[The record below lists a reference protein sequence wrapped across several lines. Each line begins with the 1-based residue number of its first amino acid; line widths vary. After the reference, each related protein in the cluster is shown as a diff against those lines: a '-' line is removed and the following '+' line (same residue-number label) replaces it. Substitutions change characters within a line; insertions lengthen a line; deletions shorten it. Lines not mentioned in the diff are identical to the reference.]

1 MFKIICVTSR
11 GMCDDFIKRV
21 GELYKNGITVILRE
35 KDLSE
40 SEYEKLAQRV
50 IEVCPDVILHSY
62 TDVAKRLG
70 VKRIHLPLHK
80 MNENIKNDFETV
92 GVSVHSAEEA
102 AAAEKMGADYVTAG
116 HIFATDCKRGLAPR
130 GLEFL
135 KSVVDSVSIPVY
147 GIGGISPDN
156 IAKIKGTGADGGCIM
171 SGLMKCENIEK
182 YLFQM
187 NKNLLKK

>member
-1 MFKIICVTSR
+1 MFKIICVTSK

-21 GELYKNGITVILRE
+21 GELYRNGITVILRE

-40 SEYEKLAQRV
+40 SEYEKLARRV

-62 TDVAKRLG
+62 TEVAKRLG
-70 VKRIHLPLHK
+70 TKKIHLPLHM
-80 MNENIKNDFETV
+80 MNENIRNDFEIV
-92 GVSVHSAEEA
+92 GVSVHSAQEA

-116 HIFATDCKRGLAPR
+116 HIFVTDCKKGLAPR
-130 GLEFL
+130 GTEFL
-135 KSVVDSVSIPVY
+135 KSVVNSVNIPVY

-156 IAKIKGTGADGGCIM
+156 IAKIRGTGAAGGCIM
-171 SGLMKCENIEK
+171 SGFMKCENIEK

-187 NKNLLKK
+187 NKILLEK

>member
-1 MFKIICVTSR
+1 
-11 GMCDDFIKRV
+11 MCDDFLERI
-21 GELYKNGITVILRE
+21 GELYKNGVTVILRE

-70 VKRIHLPLHK
+70 IKKIHLPLHM
-80 MNENIKNDFETV
+80 MNESIKSDFETV
-92 GVSVHSAEEA
+92 GVSVHSAQEA
-102 AAAEKMGADYVTAG
+102 IMAEKMGADYVTAG
-116 HIFATDCKRGLAPR
+116 HIFATDCKKGLAPR

-135 KSVVDSVSIPVY
+135 KSVVDAVNIPVY

-156 IAKIKGTGADGGCIM
+156 IAEIKTAGADGGCIM
-171 SGLMKCENIEK
+171 SGFMRCDDVGEYTSRLCDFVDT
-182 YLFQM
+182 YL
-187 NKNLLKK
+187 LY

>member
-11 GMCDDFIKRV
+11 GMCDNFIERV

-62 TDVAKRLG
+62 IEAAKHLG
-70 VKRIHLPLHK
+70 VNRIHLPLHM
-80 MNENIKNDFETV
+80 MNKNVKNDFETV

-116 HIFATDCKRGLAPR
+116 HIFVTDCKRGLAPR

-156 IAKIKGTGADGGCIM
+156 IAEIKASGADGGCIM
-171 SGLMKCENIEK
+171 SGFMKCENIEK
-182 YLFQM
+182 YLE
-187 NKNLLKK
+187 KLI